1 MSLEPVDEHD
11 KTVEQVARL
20 VHTTIS
26 GAVPEHVH
34 AEGKER
40 LRMALARE
48 TKAPRYR
55 AAWIVAAAAIAV
67 LAVGASRLARLR
79 APSVLTYTIA
89 GAAVSEG
96 GYVHGADANESATIK
111 FSDGS
116 EVSLLAGTR
125 GRVAGVEAHGARIA
139 LENGGASV
147 HVIHRPDTKWS
158 VDAGPFVI
166 KVTGTEFD
174 VRWSGSDEVLDVH
187 MKTGSVNISGP
198 SAPDGIVLHTGQ
210 RLVATLRDGKIAI
223 EGTGNESP
231 SHVDPT
237 GAQPAQPPS
246 SDPLGVPGTGVR
258 PSDVGAATPLGA
270 SRGSSPAAPASE
282 IAQQSWTKRVAA
294 GEHQAV
300 LQEAEARGLDVCMK
314 QSSLGDLAAL
324 ADAGRYA
331 KRTDI
336 ARRALT
342 AERSRFPSSPEA
354 HTAAFLL
361 GRLSDDSSALPDA
374 AVGWYDT
381 YLSESPNGPLASE
394 ALGRKMMALKRMS
407 QSDKAS
413 AAAEEYL
420 RRFSRGPYA
429 AHARELVL
437 HSAP

>member
-1 MSLEPVDEHD
+1 MSLEPMENQDR
-11 KTVEQVARL
+11 TLEQVAQL
-20 VHTTIS
+20 VDATIS

-34 AEGKER
+34 AAGRER

-79 APSVLTYTIA
+79 APAELTYTIA

-96 GYVHGADANESATIK
+96 GYVHGADANEGATIK

-116 EVSLLAGTR
+116 EVSLSAGTR

-174 VRWSGSDEVLDVH
+174 VRWSGADEVLDVR

-223 EGTGNESP
+223 EGAGSESP
-231 SHVDPT
+231 AHNTPVEGQS
-237 GAQPAQPPS
+237 AEPPS
-246 SDPLGVPGTGVR
+246 SDPLGASGAAVR
-258 PSDVGAATPLGA
+258 PSDVGTASPLGA
-270 SRGSSPAAPASE
+270 NRSSSPAAPANE
-282 IAQQSWTKRVAA
+282 VAQQTWTKRVAA
-294 GEHQAV
+294 GDHQAV
-300 LQEAEARGLDVCMK
+300 LQEAEARGLDACMK

-331 KRTDI
+331 KRTDV
-336 ARRALT
+336 ARRALA

-361 GRLSDDSSALPDA
+361 GRLADDSSSLPDA
-374 AVGWYDT
+374 AIGWYDT

-394 ALGRKMMALKRMS
+394 ALGRKMIVLKRMS

-429 AHARELVL
+429 ARARELVL